1 MMDVEDFVRKQIAVR
16 LSFALF
22 LFFLDFAI
30 GSFLHLVL
38 HKRAQP
44 LLT

>member
-1 MMDVEDFVRKQIAVR
+1 

-30 GSFLHLVL
+30 GSFLHLYAKKRP
-38 HKRAQP
+38 HKILA
-44 LLT
+44 

>member
-1 MMDVEDFVRKQIAVR
+1 
-16 LSFALF
+16 

-38 HKRAQP
+38 DTRSRGLKAIN
-44 LLT
+44 LATTFFAYTIYS

>member
-1 MMDVEDFVRKQIAVR
+1 

-30 GSFLHLVL
+30 VSFYTSFFIGDH
-38 HKRAQP
+38 AG
-44 LLT
+44 